1 MKDSMN
7 ILLLEPDYESSY
19 PPIGLMKLAY
29 YHKEYR
35 GDFVWL
41 AKGKL
46 PKGASEHVGVSW
58 RHRSITQH
66 GTTSM
71 NL

>member
-1 MKDSMN
+1 MN
-7 ILLLEPDYESSY
+7 ILLIEPDYKSTY

-35 GDFVWL
+35 QDFVWF

-46 PKGASEHVGVSW
+46 PDCISENVKSNIVKSKFFINKKGK
-58 RHRSITQH
+58 
-66 GTTSM
+66 
-71 NL
+71 LKK